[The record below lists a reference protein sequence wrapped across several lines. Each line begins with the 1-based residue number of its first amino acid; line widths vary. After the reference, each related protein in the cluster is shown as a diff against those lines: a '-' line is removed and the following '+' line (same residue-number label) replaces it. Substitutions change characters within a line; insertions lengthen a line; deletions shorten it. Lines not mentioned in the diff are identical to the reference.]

1 MLGQQELLTNAY
13 GLIAVGFTLRYR
25 YIKLVDSIFS
35 PFSFPLPLPPSFSPP
50 LPLPSSPLLSSR
62 ERLQVQ
68 SPCYAVLLVKHWVE
82 CLR

>member
-35 PFSFPLPLPPSFSPP
+35 PFSFPLPLPPPSFSP
-50 LPLPSSPLLSSR
+50 SSLFPPLLSSR